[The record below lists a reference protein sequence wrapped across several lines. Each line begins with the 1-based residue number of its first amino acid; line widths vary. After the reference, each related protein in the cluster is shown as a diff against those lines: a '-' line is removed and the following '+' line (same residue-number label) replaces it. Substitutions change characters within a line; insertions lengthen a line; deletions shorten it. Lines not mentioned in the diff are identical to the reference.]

1 MKAGGISLGLFAA
14 AGFLALLA
22 IIMLS
27 VAFAYFIALDPDSTS
42 PGAS

>member
-14 AGFLALLA
+14 AGFLVLLA

-27 VAFAYFIALDPDSTS
+27 VAFAYFLTLWFDSTW